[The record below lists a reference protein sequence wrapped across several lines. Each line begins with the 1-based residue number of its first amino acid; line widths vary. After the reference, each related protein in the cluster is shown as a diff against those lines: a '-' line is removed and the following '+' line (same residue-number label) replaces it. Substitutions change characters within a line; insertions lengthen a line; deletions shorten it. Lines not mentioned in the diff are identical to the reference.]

1 MTGQAPERQQE
12 QEQQQEEQQE
22 EQQEG
27 ERDGAGAAGLVAA
40 PVTTQ
45 PPGPGPGLGGAFW
58 KLWTASTVSK
68 IGDGVVLIAIP
79 WLTTELT
86 SSALLVALM
95 GVAVRLPWLLFS
107 LPAGVWADR
116 VDRRLLM
123 LGVNLLRA
131 AVVLVTGLLVW
142 ADAITLPLLFAVA
155 LALGCCEVVFDNT
168 SQVLLPSVVDRKRL
182 EAANGRLMG
191 AQMVLG
197 EFVGRPVTGV
207 LIGVGLAL
215 PFFFDA
221 VSALV
226 SVLVLLAVR
235 GSFRAG
241 RGDGRGPRP
250 ADAGAGPP
258 PPRRPMRAEIAE
270 GMRWLWSHPLL
281 RPLAIALAWSNAMSA
296 AAFSIFILYAKEIL
310 GLGAAAFALL
320 SACGALGGFLGSFF
334 AARVSRRIGPSRCLL
349 LATVVFAVDHLTI
362 GATSTVW
369 LVAAASVLAGMAVV
383 LWNVI
388 TVSLRQTL
396 VPDGLLGRVN
406 SCYRLLGWGC
416 MPIGMALGGALVTAV
431 EHTAG
436 REAALRAPFLTVT
449 VLSLG
454 LMWFMR
460 RRLNAAAIRR
470 ALEAPAAPAAP
481 AAS

>member
-1 MTGQAPERQQE
+1 MTTQTP
-12 QEQQQEEQQE
+12 EQQ
-22 EQQEG
+22 
-27 ERDGAGAAGLVAA
+27 DDPGAGRPEPAPGPATGAA
-40 PVTTQ
+40 PAA
-45 PPGPGPGLGGAFW
+45 PAAPAEAGGLKALGLGGAFW

-86 SSALLVALM
+86 SSALVVALM
-95 GVAVRLPWLLFS
+95 GVAIRLPWLLFS

-116 VDRRLLM
+116 FDRRRLM
-123 LGVNLLRA
+123 LGVNLVRA
-131 AVVLVTGLLVW
+131 AVVTATGLLVW
-142 ADAITLPLLFAVA
+142 ADAITLPLLFAAA

-168 SQVLLPSVVDRKRL
+168 SQVLLPSVVDRRKL

-191 AQMVLG
+191 AQMVVG

-207 LIGVGLAL
+207 LIGVSLSL

-221 VSALV
+221 TSALV

-241 RGDGRGPRP
+241 RTTAGP
-250 ADAGAGPP
+250 ADTAVPA
-258 PPRRPMRAEIAE
+258 PPRRRMRAEIAE

-296 AAFSIFILYAKEIL
+296 AAFSIFILYAQEIL
-310 GLGAAAFALL
+310 GLGAEAFGLL
-320 SACGALGGFLGSFF
+320 SAAGALGGFLGSFF
-334 AARVSRRIGPSRCLL
+334 AARVSRRFGPAHCLL
-349 LATVVFAVDHLTI
+349 LATVVFAADHFTI
-362 GATSTVW
+362 GVTSHVW

-396 VPDGLLGRVN
+396 VPDELLGRVN

-416 MPIGMALGGALVTAV
+416 MPIGMAAGGALVTAV
-431 EHTAG
+431 EHWAG

-449 VLSLG
+449 VLSFG

-460 RRLNAAAIRR
+460 RHLNAAAIRR
-470 ALEAPAAPAAP
+470 ALGT
-481 AAS
+481 AS